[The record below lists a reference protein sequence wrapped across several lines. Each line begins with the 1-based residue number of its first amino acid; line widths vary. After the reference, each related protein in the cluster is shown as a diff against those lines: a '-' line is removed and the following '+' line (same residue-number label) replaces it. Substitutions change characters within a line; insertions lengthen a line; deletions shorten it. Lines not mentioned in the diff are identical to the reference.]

1 MNRILRTTLLA
12 LVLGMAATA
21 PALAYETGATVQN
34 FTATDSSGKSHS
46 LASYRGKVVV
56 VVAWCSRCMACKGYA
71 SELVRLAK
79 ANPQVVFLGVAP
91 NGFETN
97 ATINSAKSATKIPF
111 PVLRDSGGAVA
122 KGFGA
127 VATPSVFVI
136 DAQGK
141 LRYQGAVAD
150 KPKGAKSHY
159 LADALTAAKSGASP
173 AKPKTPVR
181 GSRIKY

>member
-1 MNRILRTTLLA
+1 MNRILKTALLA
-12 LVLGMAATA
+12 LAMGMAATA

-34 FTATDSSGKSHS
+34 FSAVDSSGKTHS
-46 LASYRGKVVV
+46 LANYRGKVVV

-91 NGFETN
+91 NGYETD
-97 ATINSAKSATKIPF
+97 ATINSAKSAAKISF
-111 PVLRDSGGAVA
+111 PILRDSGGAVA
-122 KGFGA
+122 KSFSA

-136 DAQGK
+136 DGQGK

-150 KPKGAKSHY
+150 KPKGAKSRY
-159 LADALTAAKSGASP
+159 LADAVTAAKAGASP
-173 AKPKTPVR
+173 PKPKTPVR